1 MKIGDTATL
10 KKTISEKDINQ
21 FARISGDYNP
31 VHVNLD
37 KARESIFGERIAHG
51 MLIAS
56 YISTVLG
63 MKMPGEGTI
72 FLEQSCKFIKPVR
85 IGDTIEVFVEFEE
98 IINEK
103 KGIIRL
109 TNSIYNQNNEK
120 VLDGY
125 SIVKTTEI
133 VAGDGK

>member
-125 SIVKTTEI
+125 SIVKTNEI